1 MYINFLHHVDSFPNF
16 IMWFIALLPVS
27 VGYRP
32 SASQRGERK
41 MRKIILASILGLAL
55 LSSGCAAMMSR
66 ALMNTD
72 SRTPQ
77 KELDFNRTI
86 TKDVLAAYESLS
98 GKEGASIKGI
108 VKAIDRE
115 ANRAHKA
122 GDPSVAAMLSNQL
135 SRPIVEQGLQTGFE
149 WTADKK
155 RQPLFN
161 EPDDSYGGAV
171 WGEAVPQ
178 LTGANVTFAIRARV
192 VLLRDLGSCLSP
204 DNAFQ
209 HIQGLETL
217 PLRFKQHCSNAEK
230 IVEFLQ
236 TQKNVERVIYPTL
249 YEGEVANRAKKYF
262 KGGNGALVGIELKD
276 GVEAG
281 KKFIDSLKLH
291 YHVANI
297 GDARSLAIHPATTTH
312 SQLTEKELL
321 AAGVT
326 PGYVRLS
333 VGIEHP
339 DDIIADLK
347 QALESSGKDNLKA
360 VS

>member
-1 MYINFLHHVDSFPNF
+1 MYINFLHHVDFFPNF

-149 WTADKK
+149 WTANTIS
-155 RQPLFN
+155 QVA
-161 EPDDSYGGAV
+161 GGAV
-171 WGEAVPQ
+171 GGGGLIGTIVGLVRSSNRKKKALNIFKTE
-178 LTGANVTFAIRARV
+178 LTPEEMA
-192 VLLRDLGSCLSP
+192 
-204 DNAFQ
+204 
-209 HIQGLETL
+209 
-217 PLRFKQHCSNAEK
+217 
-230 IVEFLQ
+230 
-236 TQKNVERVIYPTL
+236 
-249 YEGEVANRAKKYF
+249 RAKKAAEHT
-262 KGGNGALVGIELKD
+262 GLEREVG
-276 GVEAG
+276 
-281 KKFIDSLKLH
+281 
-291 YHVANI
+291 
-297 GDARSLAIHPATTTH
+297 
-312 SQLTEKELL
+312 
-321 AAGVT
+321 
-326 PGYVRLS
+326 
-333 VGIEHP
+333 
-339 DDIIADLK
+339 
-347 QALESSGKDNLKA
+347 
-360 VS
+360 